1 MVLPQKVLLFVPQE
15 HINAYQCAMQRQM
28 LIRWMQRKDKNRSY
42 DNQCNQALLLPFLQ
56 RAALG
61 HQQQQFAAI
70 QAASRFC
77 PQNSRSNSAA
87 RHRVPPWSCR
97 PATCERRQD
106 GAQRHISLCR
116 HAAAPGSWLA
126 CCAAAQRIVGFT
138 KRSLAGE
145 RARAERVRLTT

>member
-77 PQNSRSNSAA
+77 PHSSRSNSAA
-87 RHRVPPWSCR
+87 RHRVQPWSCR

-106 GAQRHISLCR
+106 GAQRHISFCR
-116 HAAAPGSWLA
+116 HAAAPCVPVSVL
-126 CCAAAQRIVGFT
+126 
-138 KRSLAGE
+138 RSSSADGGVHQTLFGRRV
-145 RARAERVRLTT
+145 RAREARSHY